1 MPSQPSAAP
10 QAGSATKPEPGAS
23 GAGGRAPPGRH
34 VTRAAHVTG
43 GPGARTGA
51 AGGAGCD
58 GGAEELGEPGP
69 GGAAWQVER
78 RAGGG
83 PLRGGCGGRAPAPS
97 GGRGLAGALAT
108 PAPRTP
114 HAGISR
120 VSCGKLP
127 QGCGELRR
135 GRPRPAA
142 DETRPPPHRR
152 GPSRRAS

>member
-1 MPSQPSAAP
+1 M
-10 QAGSATKPEPGAS
+10 
-23 GAGGRAPPGRH
+23 
-34 VTRAAHVTG
+34 TG
-43 GPGARTGA
+43 CPGARTGA

-78 RAGGG
+78 CAAEGRAGGR
-83 PLRGGCGGRAPAPS
+83 PLPGGCGGRAPASS

-135 GRPRPAA
+135 G
-142 DETRPPPHRR
+142 HRR
-152 GPSRRAS
+152 RDAAPAPPERTVEAGRLAMGGKLAAAERGSRGLPV